1 MGPGKRQLLLTL
13 NSERGYVPNEFDGLR
28 MPASDPNGLNRI
40 LVGLIDRFQRQMLA
54 DLQTFFA
61 FVPGNQLNLGVGEA
75 FGRQEGQHLMAEQMR
90 VQRLRNAGHL
100 PIVLNDLLNSAR
112 GERTKPPSLE

>member
-1 MGPGKRQLLLTL
+1 M
-13 NSERGYVPNEFDGLR
+13 
-28 MPASDPNGLNRI
+28 
-40 LVGLIDRFQRQMLA
+40 LV
-54 DLQTFFA
+54 DLQALFA

-100 PIVLNDLLNSAR
+100 SVALNNLLDSAR
-112 GERTKPPSLE
+112 GERPEPPSLE